1 MSDEFLSL
9 ERQADEMERQAK
21 ALEAIATE
29 FRYQNA
35 VLCETVASLDDLA
48 VRVDERPAESE
59 PRDRSGRAMQ
69 TDIADR
75 LFDRDEAEDDGMGY
89 GHGRAENWRGDR

>member
-9 ERQADEMERQAK
+9 ERQADEMERQAD

-29 FRYQNA
+29 LRYQNA
-35 VLCETVASLDDLA
+35 VLCETVAALDDLST
-48 VRVDERPAESE
+48 RVDERPAESE
-59 PRDRSGRAMQ
+59 PRDRSDRAMQ

-75 LFDRDEAEDDGMGY
+75 LFDRDEADDAGY